1 LSGQSTQLQREKRLL
16 EEELSS
22 LARKMDEDKNML
34 SATSKAKE
42 MAVQEIKSYI
52 VKNDEVTTVDAI

>member
-1 LSGQSTQLQREKRLL
+1 
-16 EEELSS
+16 
-22 LARKMDEDKNML
+22 MDEDKNML